1 MTEKRRARFS
11 KLMRLWALVRDGM
24 PSSMSRMSRN
34 TTSGITQT
42 PRVSATLIIFAR
54 GETGDAHD
62 GRTEIGKEREVAF
75 IYRLLE
81 ALLVGQSLAFARGY
95 ELDQIREDLKDGVL

>member
-1 MTEKRRARFS
+1 
-11 KLMRLWALVRDGM
+11 
-24 PSSMSRMSRN
+24 MSRMSRN

-42 PRVSATLIIFAR
+42 PRRECKRSHFG
-54 GETGDAHD
+54 GETCDAHD

-75 IYRLLE
+75 IYGLLE

-95 ELDQIREDLKDGVL
+95 ELDQIREDLKDGVVVRIEERSENESEEE